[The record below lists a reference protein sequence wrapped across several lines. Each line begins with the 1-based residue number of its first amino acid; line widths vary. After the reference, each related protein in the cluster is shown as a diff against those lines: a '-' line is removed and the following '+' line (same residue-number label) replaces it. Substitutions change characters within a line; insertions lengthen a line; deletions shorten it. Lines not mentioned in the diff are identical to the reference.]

1 MEKFM
6 RNLSKVEKRART
18 NSKTHKISE
27 NPEKSFKNSVF
38 FEKSFQNFQKLTKSY
53 KNIENTS
60 GKEASRLGALDGA
73 SAGQKFLISNRDG
86 AEVVTLQQQQT
97 PSQFSRL

>member
-60 GKEASRLGALDGA
+60 GKEASRLGAL
-73 SAGQKFLISNRDG
+73 GQKFLISNRDG